1 MTGLSLHTAE
11 MEALAAVGLVSNVL
25 QFVSI
30 GYRVLSASKDTY
42 EVDNESSQ
50 SNKDVEFITR
60 EMKRLSLSLEE
71 EFPTL
76 WMTDEE
82 EALRRLTGE
91 CRRWSND
98 MLTLLDR
105 LKNENPNSRF
115 EAFRASTNLHFA
127 AMVVMIGQISLEG
140 FRN

>member
-1 MTGLSLHTAE
+1 
-11 MEALAAVGLVSNVL
+11 MEALAAVGLVSNAL

-30 GYRVLSASKDTY
+30 GYRVLSASKDMHGAG
-42 EVDNESSQ
+42 NESSQ

-60 EMKRLSLSLEE
+60 EMERLSLSLEE

-82 EALRRLTGE
+82 EALRRLIAE

-98 MLTLLDR
+98 MLALLDR
-105 LKNENPNSRF
+105 LKTENPNSRF
-115 EAFRASTNLHFA
+115 EAFRAALGTT
-127 AMVVMIGQISLEG
+127 G
-140 FRN
+140 

>member
-1 MTGLSLHTAE
+1 
-11 MEALAAVGLVSNVL
+11 
-25 QFVSI
+25 
-30 GYRVLSASKDTY
+30 
-42 EVDNESSQ
+42 
-50 SNKDVEFITR
+50 
-60 EMKRLSLSLEE
+60 MKRLSLSLEE

-115 EAFRASTNLHFA
+115 EAFRAALRNHRMRHESDR
-127 AMVVMIGQISLEG
+127 LERG
-140 FRN
+140 LNSCRKQLDL